1 MDGEGA
7 IRITDFRPEMQDA
20 FRSLILAGMSDRW
33 GSVDGSLNADLN
45 DIGAHYDQD
54 VVLVALRGEEVVGT
68 GILVCR
74 PAEAEIVRMSVDRE
88 HRRRGIGAS
97 LVSAL
102 LERARVLGV
111 EHVVVETNAKWTD
124 ARVMYERAGFT
135 LTHVA
140 PGDFGPEAFFGLGL
154 QPQAAHS
161 ASPEAAE

>member
-20 FRSLILAGMSDRW
+20 FRALILAGMSERW
-33 GSVDGSLNADLN
+33 GSVDDSLNADIN
-45 DIGAHYDQD
+45 DIAVRYGQD
-54 VVLVALRGEEVVGT
+54 VVLVALHGDEVVGT

-102 LERARVLGV
+102 LERARMLGV
-111 EHVVVETNAKWTD
+111 GHVVVETNAKWMD

-140 PGDFGPEAFFGLGL
+140 PGDFGQEAFFGLDL
-154 QPQAAHS
+154 QPQAAH
-161 ASPEAAE
+161 AANPEAAE